1 MDRLSPPP
9 PVATPYRVSTITAVG
24 SVCSALDIR
33 LVFRHVRV
41 DGGADVRGSDR
52 VMCARLGGET
62 RGNADCDAGAS
73 AKKSRRKDS
82 GKKPPPPSCFGNQ
95 VTLVMSVGGTRVN
108 LKAFSNG
115 RVQLTGVKAVALGLR
130 AIEVLVAELKDIC
143 LASPDALAVDDAS
156 ALQADDYRVCLINS
170 DFDLGFQVKRD
181 LLHGCLREMYPD
193 TQVSYE
199 PCIYQGLKIKFM
211 WNNDPA
217 SPSTPRGQCTCARA
231 CETGQPR
238 TCIGRGDGHAR
249 GQCRKVTVAVFQSG
263 KVIITGAHTT
273 EQIDD
278 AYRFLVS
285 DVVAGHADRFRRPAT
300 LPLVSKGH
308 LRNNA
313 EGGSSVLAA

>member
-1 MDRLSPPP
+1 MDRSPPLP
-9 PVATPYRVSTITAVG
+9 PTAATPYRVSTITAVG
-24 SVCSALDIR
+24 SVRSALDIR
-33 LVFRHVRV
+33 LVFQHVRV
-41 DGGADVRGSDR
+41 DKGGGRDGDVRRADR

-62 RGNADCDAGAS
+62 RGDADCDSIAAS
-73 AKKSRRKDS
+73 SVAKKARGG
-82 GKKPPPPSCFGNQ
+82 GKKPPQPSCFGNQ
-95 VTLVMSVGGTRVN
+95 VTLVMSVAGTRVN

-130 AIEVLVAELKDIC
+130 AIEVLVAELKEIC
-143 LASPDALAVDDAS
+143 ASSPDAPAVADAS
-156 ALQADDYRVCLINS
+156 SLVAADFRVCLINS
-170 DFDLGFQVKRD
+170 DLDLGFQVKRD

-211 WNNDPA
+211 WNDDPA
-217 SPSTPRGQCTCARA
+217 SPSTPRGQCTCA
-231 CETGQPR
+231 CETGQQK

-273 EQIDD
+273 GQIDD

-285 DVVAGHADRFRRPAT
+285 DVVAGHACRFRRPTTTPPAIK
-300 LPLVSKGH
+300 PRH
-308 LRNNA
+308 
-313 EGGSSVLAA
+313 

>member
-33 LVFRHVRV
+33 LVFQHVRV
-41 DGGADVRGSDR
+41 DGGANVQGADR

-62 RGNADCDAGAS
+62 RGNADCDANAGAS

-130 AIEVLVAELKDIC
+130 AIDVLVAELKEIC
-143 LASPDALAVDDAS
+143 SASPDALAVADAS
-156 ALQADDYRVCLINS
+156 VLHAADYRVCLINS
-170 DFDLGFQVKRD
+170 DLDLGFQVKRD
-181 LLHGCLREMYPD
+181 LLHGCLRDMYPD

-211 WNNDPA
+211 WNDDPA
-217 SPSTPRGQCTCARA
+217 SPSTPRGQCTCACA
-231 CETGQPR
+231 GETGQPR
-238 TCIGRGDGHAR
+238 TCIGRGDGHTR

-273 EQIDD
+273 KQIDD

-285 DVVAGHADRFRRPAT
+285 DVVACHADRFRRPAT
-300 LPLVSKGH
+300 LPPVSKGH

-313 EGGSSVLAA
+313 ESVLAA